1 MGFRRHGFGAS
12 GCAVGFLVAFLMVTV
27 LVSDSLWLPQVS
39 VLPMF
44 RLTNPKDGLRIQLEG
59 ASTRNKTLIIG
70 AINKASV
77 EDDGMLQLFLQS
89 MREGEDTAF
98 LIRHVL
104 LVATDQIA
112 YNHCMVLQLHC
123 YQLYTDTVLL
133 SPALSI
139 QSTSLINL
147 ASTLT
152 LFLGE
157 VLVRGYSFILTDM
170 NVMWLRNPFA
180 RLNHNGEDM
189 LLSGDLYNSGLCF
202 VSSNTKTMALFKQSY
217 AVMNESRSMKGDDV
231 LHLMRSKGF
240 IQQLGMKVG
249 YLDTSRFT
257 NFCQA
262 TLDIA
267 KAATVHANCC
277 PSNNKAK
284 FADLRAILDVR
295 KTYNNGTPNVTF
307 PAHTSCAKSWK
318 THQLK
323 TSLQAAATGNKT
335 LVISYLNKA
344 YVEENGMLDLF
355 LRSLKEGEDTAFLIN
370 HLVLIT
376 VDQTAFDRCKM
387 HRLHCYRLVAEDLD
401 FSKEQLF
408 MSEGYINLVW
418 QKVVVLGEVLKH
430 GYNFIFTDIDIM
442 WLRNPFSRLSLH
454 GEDLQ
459 ISCDDYNG
467 RPFDDSNHINTGFFY
482 VASNNKTIKLFDTW
496 FESRKTLERM
506 HDQDVLVF
514 LKSKGVFKQLGV
526 SVRFLDTLYF
536 SGFCEVTK
544 NSKEVI
550 TVHANCCRSIKAK
563 VDDLTETLEAWK
575 KLKGTPTVGWPQR
588 RACIQSWSA

>member
-1 MGFRRHGFGAS
+1 MGFRRHGFVVS
-12 GCAVGFLVAFLMVTV
+12 GCAAGFLVVTV
-27 LVSDSLWLPQVS
+27 LVSDSLWLPQVSS

-44 RLTNPKDGLRIQLEG
+44 RLTNPKDGLRIELEG

-70 AINKASV
+70 VINEASV
-77 EDDGMLQLFLQS
+77 EDNGMLQLFLQS

-123 YQLYTDTVLL
+123 HQLYTDTLLL
-133 SPALSI
+133 SPALSS
-139 QSTSLINL
+139 QSTTLISL

-157 VLVRGYSFILTDM
+157 VLLRGYSFIFTDM

-189 LLSGDLYNSGLCF
+189 LLSGDLYDSGLYF

-231 LHLMRSKGF
+231 LHLMRSKRF
-240 IQQLGMKVG
+240 IQQLDMKVG
-249 YLDTSRFT
+249 YLDTAHFT
-257 NFCQA
+257 NFCQG

-277 PSNNKAK
+277 PSSKAK
-284 FADLRAILDVR
+284 FADLTAILDVW

-307 PAHTSCAKSWK
+307 PAHSSCAQSRK

-323 TSLQAAATGNKT
+323 TSLQAAAMGNKT

-355 LRSLKEGEDTAFLIN
+355 LRSLKEGEDTAFLIT
-370 HLVLIT
+370 HLFLIT

-387 HRLHCYRLVAEDLD
+387 HRLHCYRLVSEGLN
-401 FSKEQLF
+401 FSEEQLF
-408 MSEGYINLVW
+408 MSDGYINLVW

-430 GYNFIFTDIDIM
+430 GYNFIFTDMDIM
-442 WLRNPFSRLSLH
+442 WLRNPFSRLSLS

-459 ISCDDYNG
+459 ISCDYYNG
-467 RPFDDSNHINTGFFY
+467 RPYDDSNHINTGFFY
-482 VASNNKTIKLFDTW
+482 VASNNKTIKLFDMW
-496 FESRKTLERM
+496 FESRKTLKRM
-506 HDQDVLVF
+506 HDQDVLEF
-514 LKSKGVFKQLGV
+514 LKSNGVFKRLGV

-536 SGFCEVTK
+536 SGFCQVTK

-563 VDDLTETLEAWK
+563 VHDLTETLEAWK
-575 KLKGTPTVGWPQR
+575 KLKGTTTVGWPQH
-588 RACIQSWSA
+588 RACSQSWSA

>member
-1 MGFRRHGFGAS
+1 MGFRCHGFVVS
-12 GCAVGFLVAFLMVTV
+12 GCAAGFLVAFLMVTV

-44 RLTNPKDGLRIQLEG
+44 RLTNPKDGLRIELEG

-70 AINKASV
+70 VINKASV
-77 EDDGMLQLFLQS
+77 EDNGMLQLFLQS
-89 MREGEDTAF
+89 MREGGDTAF

-123 YQLYTDTVLL
+123 HQLYTDTVLL

-157 VLVRGYSFILTDM
+157 VLLRGYSFIFTDM

-189 LLSGDLYNSGLCF
+189 LLSGDLYDIFYFFLAP
-202 VSSNTKTMALFKQSY
+202 SSLT
-217 AVMNESRSMKGDDV
+217 
-231 LHLMRSKGF
+231 
-240 IQQLGMKVG
+240 
-249 YLDTSRFT
+249 
-257 NFCQA
+257 
-262 TLDIA
+262 DIA

-277 PSNNKAK
+277 LSDKAK
-284 FADLRAILDVR
+284 FADLTAVLDVW

-307 PAHTSCAKSWK
+307 PAHNSCAKSWK
-318 THQLK
+318 VSSTFVIQVSKVMFRKRVENSFWLMHHLVAHAQTHQLK
-323 TSLQAAATGNKT
+323 TSLQAVAVGNKT

-355 LRSLKEGEDTAFLIN
+355 LRSLKEGEDTAFLIT
-370 HLVLIT
+370 HLFLIT

-387 HRLHCYRLVAEDLD
+387 HRLHCYRLVSEGLN

-408 MSEGYINLVW
+408 MSDGYINLVW
-418 QKVVVLGEVLKH
+418 QKVVVLGEVLKQ
-430 GYNFIFTDIDIM
+430 GYNFIFTDMDIM
-442 WLRNPFSRLSLH
+442 WLRNPFSRLSLS

-459 ISCDDYNG
+459 ISCDYYNG
-467 RPFDDSNHINTGFFY
+467 RPYDDSNHINTGFFY
-482 VASNNKTIKLFDTW
+482 VASNNKTIKLFDMW
-496 FESRKTLERM
+496 FESRKTLKRM
-506 HDQDVLVF
+506 HDQDVLEF
-514 LKSKGVFKQLGV
+514 LKSNGVFKRLGA

-544 NSKEVI
+544 NSKQVI

-563 VDDLTETLEAWK
+563 VDDLTETLEFWK
-575 KLKGTPTVGWPQR
+575 KLKGTTTVSWPQH
-588 RACIQSWSA
+588 RA

>member
-44 RLTNPKDGLRIQLEG
+44 RLGVLEFGWLVESPKRFIQTTLSWKRQKGCCCCLIVEEWRNFALFLSTFFSIIPCCTCLQTNPKDGLQIQLEG

-189 LLSGDLYNSGLCF
+189 LLSGDLYNSGLYF

-277 PSNNKAK
+277 PSNKAK

-376 VDQTAFDRCKM
+376 VDQIAFDRCKM

-418 QKVVVLGEVLKH
+418 QKSSGSWRSSQAWIQLHFH
-430 GYNFIFTDIDIM
+430 GYG
-442 WLRNPFSRLSLH
+442 RNVAKESI
-454 GEDLQ
+454 LQ
-459 ISCDDYNG
+459 VESPWGGLAD
-467 RPFDDSNHINTGFFY
+467 
-482 VASNNKTIKLFDTW
+482 KL
-496 FESRKTLERM
+496 
-506 HDQDVLVF
+506 
-514 LKSKGVFKQLGV
+514 
-526 SVRFLDTLYF
+526 
-536 SGFCEVTK
+536 
-544 NSKEVI
+544 
-550 TVHANCCRSIKAK
+550 
-563 VDDLTETLEAWK
+563 
-575 KLKGTPTVGWPQR
+575 
-588 RACIQSWSA
+588 

>member
-1 MGFRRHGFGAS
+1 LLYF
-12 GCAVGFLVAFLMVTV
+12 FLLFSIFPCCTC
-27 LVSDSLWLPQVS
+27 PQ
-39 VLPMF
+39 
-44 RLTNPKDGLRIQLEG
+44 TNPKDGLRIELEG

-70 AINKASV
+70 VINEASV
-77 EDDGMLQLFLQS
+77 EDNGMLQLFLQS

-123 YQLYTDTVLL
+123 HQLYTDTLLL
-133 SPALSI
+133 SPALSV

-157 VLVRGYSFILTDM
+157 VLLRGYSFIFTDM

-189 LLSGDLYNSGLCF
+189 LLSGDLYDSGLYF

-231 LHLMRSKGF
+231 LHLMRSKRF
-240 IQQLGMKVG
+240 IQQLDMKVG
-249 YLDTSRFT
+249 YLDTAHFT
-257 NFCQA
+257 NFCQG

-277 PSNNKAK
+277 PSSKAK
-284 FADLRAILDVR
+284 FADLTAILDVW

-307 PAHTSCAKSWK
+307 SAHSSCAKSWK
-318 THQLK
+318 SHQLK
-323 TSLQAAATGNKT
+323 TSLGAAAMGNKT

-355 LRSLKEGEDTAFLIN
+355 LRSLKEGEDTAFLIT
-370 HLVLIT
+370 HLFLIT

-387 HRLHCYRLVAEDLD
+387 HRLHCYRLVSEGLN

-408 MSEGYINLVW
+408 MSDGYINLVW
-418 QKVVVLGEVLKH
+418 QKLWFWRSSQAWIQLHFH
-430 GYNFIFTDIDIM
+430 GYGHNVAKESI
-442 WLRNPFSRLSLH
+442 LQVESLW
-454 GEDLQ
+454 EDLQ
-459 ISCDDYNG
+459 ISCDYYNG
-467 RPFDDSNHINTGFFY
+467 RPYDDSNHINTGFFY
-482 VASNNKTIKLFDTW
+482 VASNNKTIKLFDMW
-496 FESRKTLERM
+496 FESRKTLRRM
-506 HDQDVLVF
+506 HDQDVLAF
-514 LKSKGVFKQLGV
+514 LKSNGVFKRLGV

-536 SGFCEVTK
+536 SGFCQVTK

-575 KLKGTPTVGWPQR
+575 KLKGTTTVGWPQH
-588 RACIQSWSA
+588 RACSQSWSA